1 MKSATASHHE
11 SLGGRFAMLR
21 PPLLPWIGGTI
32 LWGAAMAIS
41 AWLGFAL
48 LRSIP
53 VTHSDE
59 LLLLYFCGG
68 ALAWLLV
75 LPLVRF
81 LSHARPAET
90 RFAAALLILGI
101 GTIAMT
107 AFLFAMQYRLF
118 YAQWHAP
125 FGSRIWMF
133 QFVFTS
139 AGAVYQFAVLGIRPL
154 LPVGGT
160 VLVLTS
166 LSLARRSR

>member
-1 MKSATASHHE
+1 MKSGTAPHQENSGTRFAALRVPLPAW
-11 SLGGRFAMLR
+11 LGG
-21 PPLLPWIGGTI
+21 TV

-41 AWLGFAL
+41 AWVGFAL
-48 LRSIP
+48 LQNIP
-53 VTHSDE
+53 VTHDDE
-59 LLLLYFCGG
+59 LMLLYFSGG
-68 ALAWLLV
+68 ALAWFFV
-75 LPLVRF
+75 LPLIRF

-90 RFAAALLILGI
+90 RFATALLLLGA

-125 FGSRIWMF
+125 FGSRIWVF

-154 LPVGGT
+154 LPVGGA
-160 VLVLTS
+160 VLVLMS
-166 LSLARRSR
+166 LLLARRSR